1 MVAGV
6 RTLGL
11 VVAVTTALSPAAA
24 LGKQPYLPA
33 RYNTNT
39 EATHALVGDHP
50 PARPRPRKHTAAPPY
65 ETRALAEGGIGAHPP
80 ADMKTRGVSGYHCN

>member
-1 MVAGV
+1 M
-6 RTLGL
+6 
-11 VVAVTTALSPAAA
+11 VAVTTALSPAAA

-50 PARPRPRKHTAAPPY
+50 PARPEAS
-65 ETRALAEGGIGAHPP
+65 EAHRR
-80 ADMKTRGVSGYHCN
+80 TTV